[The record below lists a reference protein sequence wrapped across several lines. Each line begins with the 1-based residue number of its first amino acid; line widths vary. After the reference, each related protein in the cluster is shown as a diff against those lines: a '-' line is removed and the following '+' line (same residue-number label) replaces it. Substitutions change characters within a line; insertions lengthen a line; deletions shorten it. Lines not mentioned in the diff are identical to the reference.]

1 MSDREGEARAPATR
15 APPAPEPATREP
27 PAQEPARGVVIAHG
41 ELANGLVSAVR
52 QIAGVTPE
60 ALVGV
65 PNLGL
70 GREELCARTVE
81 ALSGPRNLI
90 FTDLPGGS
98 CHLAA
103 MIVTRRL
110 PEVPVV
116 TGVNLPML
124 LDFVFNRG
132 LEFEEL
138 VPRLTEKGRAAIGG
152 NRPRPC

>member
-1 MSDREGEARAPATR
+1 MNDAGARAR
-15 APPAPEPATREP
+15 
-27 PAQEPARGVVIAHG
+27 EPARGVVVAHG
-41 ELANGLVSAVR
+41 ELADGLVNAVR

-70 GREELCARTVE
+70 GREELCERTE
-81 ALSGPRNLI
+81 NALSGARNLV

-103 MIVTRRL
+103 MIVTREL
-110 PEVPVV
+110 PEVPVI

-132 LEFEEL
+132 LGFEEL
-138 VPRLTEKGRAAIGG
+138 VPRLVEKGRTAISG
-152 NRPRPC
+152 NRPMPC

>member
-1 MSDREGEARAPATR
+1 MAPRGRKAV
-15 APPAPEPATREP
+15 
-27 PAQEPARGVVIAHG
+27 RGVVVAHG

-52 QIAGVTPE
+52 QIAGATPE

-65 PNLGL
+65 PNVGL
-70 GREELCARTVE
+70 GREELCQRTRE
-81 ALSGPRNLI
+81 ALSGRRNLV

-103 MIVTRRL
+103 MIVTREL
-110 PEVPVV
+110 PEVPVI

-132 LEFEEL
+132 LELEDL
-138 VPRLTEKGRAAIGG
+138 VPRLTEKGRAAIVG

>member
-1 MSDREGEARAPATR
+1 MSDVAVPGHWPV
-15 APPAPEPATREP
+15 
-27 PAQEPARGVVIAHG
+27 RGVVVAHG

-60 ALVGV
+60 ALVGI
-65 PNLGL
+65 PNIGL
-70 GREELCARTVE
+70 GREELCQRIRE
-81 ALSGPRNLI
+81 ALVGSRNLV

-103 MIVTRRL
+103 MIVTRSL
-110 PEVPVV
+110 PEVPVI

-132 LEFEEL
+132 LELGEL
-138 VPRLTEKGRAAIGG
+138 VPRLTEKGRAAIIG

>member
-1 MSDREGEARAPATR
+1 MSDVAAPGHW
-15 APPAPEPATREP
+15 PV
-27 PAQEPARGVVIAHG
+27 RGVVVAHG

-60 ALVGV
+60 ALVGI
-65 PNLGL
+65 PNIGL
-70 GREELCARTVE
+70 GREELCQRIRE
-81 ALSGPRNLI
+81 ALVGSRNLV

-103 MIVTRRL
+103 MIVTRSL
-110 PEVPVV
+110 PEVPVI

-132 LEFEEL
+132 LELGEL
-138 VPRLTEKGRAAIGG
+138 VPRLTEKGRAAIIG

>member
-1 MSDREGEARAPATR
+1 MSDSEARAH
-15 APPAPEPATREP
+15 
-27 PAQEPARGVVIAHG
+27 EPARGVVVAHG
-41 ELANGLVSAVR
+41 ELADGLVSAVR

-65 PNLGL
+65 PNRGL
-70 GREELCARTVE
+70 GREELCNRTLE
-81 ALSGPRNLI
+81 ALSGPRNLV

-110 PEVPVV
+110 PQVPVV

-124 LDFVFNRG
+124 LDFVFNRRLG
-132 LEFEEL
+132 FQEL
-138 VPRLTEKGRAAIGG
+138 VPRLTEKGRAAISG
-152 NRPRPC
+152 NRPKPC